1 MVTALSRGGPRVE
14 FQLMSEPSPPASP
27 AQQQSRARNR
37 GCGRS
42 LEMDE
47 ITHIEF
53 EDLELRNS
61 IGYGTTAEVYLGS
74 WRSRTVAI
82 KQLLVHRRLSKQEQ
96 VAFSR
101 EINILTSVEHPNLV
115 KLFGVTLSAPPFCI
129 VMEYCEGGSLFDL
142 LHNKAHVRLCLQQ
155 NVKMCTDVAS
165 AMEYLH
171 CFQPQILHRDL
182 KSLNLLL
189 GNEVRQP
196 TDVPVVKVTDFGF
209 SKFVDQAA
217 GASVAMTRNVGTVH
231 WMAPEVFVTTNYTEK
246 VDVYSYGVVVFEII
260 RREPPYATMDR
271 GDIQDHVLH
280 GERPG
285 LQEVPEGCPAAEASL
300 VRVAQRAWAQ
310 DPQER
315 PTFTEIL
322 RDLRGIQLRALS
334 MGSNDEEAQ
343 RLQAEGYVSKGLA
356 RGPHSVCSL

>member
-1 MVTALSRGGPRVE
+1 M
-14 FQLMSEPSPPASP
+14 
-27 AQQQSRARNR
+27 N
-37 GCGRS
+37 
-42 LEMDE
+42 D
-47 ITHIEF
+47 ITHIEI
-53 EDLELRNS
+53 EDLELLNN
-61 IGYGTTAEVYLGS
+61 IGCGATAEVYLGS
-74 WRSRTVAI
+74 WRESTVAI

-142 LHNKAHVRLCLQQ
+142 LHSKLRVRLCLQQ
-155 NVKMCTDVAS
+155 NLKMCTDVAS

-189 GNEVRQP
+189 ANEVRQP

-217 GASVAMTRNVGTVH
+217 GAATHMTRNVGTVH
-231 WMAPEVFVTTNYTEK
+231 WMAPEVFVTTNYTER
-246 VDVYSYGVVVFEII
+246 VDVYSYGIVLFEII
-260 RREPPYATMDR
+260 RREPPYASMNR

-285 LQEVPEGCPAAEASL
+285 LQEVPEGCPASL
-300 VRVAQRAWAQ
+300 AQLAQQAWAQ

-322 RDLRGIQLRALS
+322 RALRGIQLRALPT
-334 MGSNDEEAQ
+334 GANDKEVQ
-343 RLQAEGYVSKGLA
+343 RLVAEGYVSKGLA
-356 RGPHSVCSL
+356 RGPHSVRSL